1 MGMVRTPWR
10 TTLLDNGGSAKQ
22 YAATYDAGTLFTTS
36 LGVSSATV
44 TSADASTPVAVTDAP
59 DSGEK
64 IVILDIIASSDAA
77 VWLEFEEET
86 TETILFKVY
95 MAADSTV
102 QITPRGKV
110 KLATADKQ
118 LMVDAEGAA
127 NIAVTCTYYS
137 EA

>member
-1 MGMVRTPWR
+1 MGMVRSPWR
-10 TTLLDNGGSAKQ
+10 TTLLENGGSPEQ
-22 YAATYDAGTLFTTS
+22 YAATYDAGALFTNS

-44 TSADASTPVAVTDAP
+44 TSADASTPVAITDVP
-59 DSGEK
+59 TTGQK
-64 IVILDIIASSDAA
+64 IVVLDIIASSDAA

-86 TETILFKVY
+86 SATILFKVY

-110 KLATADKQ
+110 KLATANKK

-127 NIAVTCTYYS
+127 NIAVTCLYYS

>member
-1 MGMVRTPWR
+1 MIRTPYR
-10 TTLLDNGGSAKQ
+10 TTLLDNGGSKEQ
-22 YAATYDAGTLFTTS
+22 YQAGYDAGTLYTTS
-36 LGVSSATV
+36 LGVTSATV
-44 TSADASTPVAVTDAP
+44 ESADATTPAAITDAP
-59 DSGEK
+59 TTGQK
-64 IVILDIIASSDAA
+64 IVVLDIIASSDAA

-86 TETILFKVY
+86 SGTILFKCY

-110 KLATADKQ
+110 KLATANKR

-127 NIAVTCTYYS
+127 NIAVTCLYYS